1 MLKWQEDGGQGEPLL
16 RLPKLVIWSL
26 VLLYSAA
33 FLFVLIG
40 WVKWLTLV
48 LRYNQTLFSLLR

>member
-1 MLKWQEDGGQGEPLL
+1 ML